1 MGSGRAFIP
10 VSLEYVTGVSP
21 TYITR
26 YLDDANQC
34 MRVSSA
40 LEAGTVSSSLVVGDS
55 ENVSSCIELQVW
67 VNQYNLLCNN
77 VPFGGKKQS
86 GIGKSRVGQSHYRG
100 SRH

>member
-1 MGSGRAFIP
+1 MHEGLFSVGSWHRKFFF
-10 VSLEYVTGVSP
+10 V
-21 TYITR
+21 
-26 YLDDANQC
+26 
-34 MRVSSA
+34 
-40 LEAGTVSSSLVVGDS
+40 VVGDS

-86 GIGKSRVGQSHYRG
+86 GIGKSRVGQSQYRG